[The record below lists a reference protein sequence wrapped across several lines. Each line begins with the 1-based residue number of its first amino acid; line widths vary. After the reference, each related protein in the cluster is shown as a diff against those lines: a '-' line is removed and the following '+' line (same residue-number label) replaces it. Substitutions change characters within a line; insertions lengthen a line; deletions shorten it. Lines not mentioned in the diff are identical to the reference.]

1 MLTYAYMHA
10 QVLDSSHVV
19 TQAAIA
25 EFLDKWRD
33 TRQALLDPH
42 MAHDLKVYACVHV
55 FVRVLVSVPE
65 RTNCGRRSPAL
76 DISIWRMMDHI
87 IHFYLAHDG
96 SYEI

>member
-10 QVLDSSHVV
+10 QVLESSHVV

-42 MAHDLKVYACVHV
+42 MAHDLKVYACVCV
-55 FVRVLVSVPE
+55 CVCARARVRARTHKPRASV
-65 RTNCGRRSPAL
+65 TGT
-76 DISIWRMMDHI
+76 
-87 IHFYLAHDG
+87 
-96 SYEI
+96 